1 MWAYIIR
8 RLLAA
13 IPVAGVVAVFVFLL
27 LHLAPGDPAAVI
39 AGSSAMPE
47 DVERIRAKLGLDEPI
62 YNQFG
67 KWISNV
73 LQGDLGDSIF
83 SEMPVTKLIAQRIEP
98 TLSLA
103 VTSILIA
110 IFIAVPLGVIA
121 AWKAGTWIDYSVMIF
136 AVFGFSIPVFVIG
149 YLLMYGFSVQIP
161 IFPVQGFVSI
171 TEGIIPFLRRITLP
185 SIALGL
191 IYAALIARI
200 TRASMLEVLSQD
212 YVRTAHA
219 KGLSAQVVLLRHALK
234 NASVPIV
241 TIIGVGISLLIGGVV
256 VTESVFNIPGLG
268 RLVVD
273 AVLQR
278 DYPVIQ
284 GIILM
289 FSGVYLLINLIVDI
303 SYSFL
308 DPRIHY

>member
-1 MWAYIIR
+1 
-8 RLLAA
+8 
-13 IPVAGVVAVFVFLL
+13 
-27 LHLAPGDPAAVI
+27 
-39 AGSSAMPE
+39 
-47 DVERIRAKLGLDEPI
+47 
-62 YNQFG
+62 
-67 KWISNV
+67 
-73 LQGDLGDSIF
+73 
-83 SEMPVTKLIAQRIEP
+83 
-98 TLSLA
+98 
-103 VTSILIA
+103 
-110 IFIAVPLGVIA
+110 
-121 AWKAGTWIDYSVMIF
+121 
-136 AVFGFSIPVFVIG
+136 
-149 YLLMYGFSVQIP
+149 
-161 IFPVQGFVSI
+161 
-171 TEGIIPFLRRITLP
+171 LRRITLP

-200 TRASMLEVLSQD
+200 TRASMLEVLAQD

-219 KGLSAQVVLLRHALK
+219 KGLSSRVVLLRHALK

>member
-1 MWAYIIR
+1 
-8 RLLAA
+8 LLAA

-39 AGSSAMPE
+39 AGSYAMPK
-47 DVERIRAKLGLDEPI
+47 DIERIREKLGLNEPI
-62 YNQFG
+62 YIQFG
-67 KWISNV
+67 KWISQV
-73 LQGDLGDSIF
+73 TRGDLGDSIF
-83 SEMPVTKLIAQRIEP
+83 SEMPVTKLIAQRMEP
-98 TLSLA
+98 TISLA
-103 VTSILIA
+103 VTSILVA
-110 IFIAVPLGVIA
+110 ILFAVPIGILA
-121 AWKAGTWIDYSVMIF
+121 AWKAGTWIDHVVMIF
-136 AVFGFSIPVFVIG
+136 AVLGFSVPVFVIG
-149 YLLMYGFSVQIP
+149 YILMYGFSIQAH

-171 TEGIIPFLRRITLP
+171 REGVLPFLRTITLP

-200 TRASMLEVLSQD
+200 TRASLLDVLAQD

-219 KGLSAQVVLLRHALK
+219 KGLSSGVVLFRHALK

-241 TIIGVGISLLIGGVV
+241 TIIGVGIALLIGGVV

-273 AVLQR
+273 SVLAR

-308 DPRIHY
+308 DPRINY

>member
-1 MWAYIIR
+1 MWGYIVR
-8 RLLAA
+8 RLLAT

-27 LHLAPGDPAAVI
+27 LHLGPGDPAAVV
-39 AGSSAMPE
+39 AGSYAMPK
-47 DVERIRAKLGLDEPI
+47 DVERIREKLGLNEPI
-62 YNQFG
+62 HIQFG

-73 LQGDLGDSIF
+73 VQGDLGDSIF
-83 SEMPVTKLIAQRIEP
+83 SEMPVTTLIAQRIQP

-103 VTSILIA
+103 AASILVA
-110 IFIAVPLGVIA
+110 IILAVPLGVVA
-121 AWKAGTWIDYSVMIF
+121 AWRAGTWIDYLVMIF
-136 AVFGFSIPVFVIG
+136 AVLGFSVPVFVIG
-149 YLLMYGFSVQIP
+149 YVLMYGFSIRAHL
-161 IFPVQGFVSI
+161 FPVQGFVSI
-171 TEGIIPFLRRITLP
+171 RQGFIPFLRTITLP
-185 SIALGL
+185 SLALGL

-200 TRASMLEVLSQD
+200 TRASVLEVLGED
-212 YVRTAHA
+212 YIRTAHA
-219 KGLSAQVVLLRHALK
+219 KGLQPRAVLLRHALK

-241 TIIGVGISLLIGGVV
+241 TIIGVGIGMLIGGVV

-273 AVLQR
+273 SVLAR

-289 FSGVYLLINLIVDI
+289 FSGIYLLINLIVDI
-303 SYSFL
+303 SYTFL

>member
-1 MWAYIIR
+1 
-8 RLLAA
+8 
-13 IPVAGVVAVFVFLL
+13 
-27 LHLAPGDPAAVI
+27 
-39 AGSSAMPE
+39 
-47 DVERIRAKLGLDEPI
+47 
-62 YNQFG
+62 
-67 KWISNV
+67 
-73 LQGDLGDSIF
+73 
-83 SEMPVTKLIAQRIEP
+83 
-98 TLSLA
+98 
-103 VTSILIA
+103 
-110 IFIAVPLGVIA
+110 
-121 AWKAGTWIDYSVMIF
+121 
-136 AVFGFSIPVFVIG
+136 
-149 YLLMYGFSVQIP
+149 
-161 IFPVQGFVSI
+161 
-171 TEGIIPFLRRITLP
+171 
-185 SIALGL
+185 
-191 IYAALIARI
+191 
-200 TRASMLEVLSQD
+200 
-212 YVRTAHA
+212 
-219 KGLSAQVVLLRHALK
+219 LK

>member
-8 RLLAA
+8 RLLAT
-13 IPVAGVVAVFVFLL
+13 IPVAAVVAVFVFML

-39 AGSSAMPE
+39 AGSYAMPK
-47 DVERIRAKLGLDEPI
+47 DIERIREKLGLNEPI
-62 YNQFG
+62 YIQFG
-67 KWISNV
+67 KWISHV
-73 LQGDLGDSIF
+73 ARGDLGDSIF
-83 SEMPVTKLIAQRIEP
+83 SEMPVTKLIGQRLEP
-98 TLSLA
+98 TISLA
-103 VTSILIA
+103 IASIVVA
-110 IFIAVPLGVIA
+110 ILFAVPIGILA
-121 AWKAGTWIDYSVMIF
+121 AWKAGTWIDHVVMVF
-136 AVFGFSIPVFVIG
+136 AVLGFSVPVFVIG
-149 YLLMYGFSVQIP
+149 YILMYAFSIQTH

-171 TEGIIPFLRRITLP
+171 REGLLPFLRTITLP

-200 TRASMLEVLSQD
+200 TRASLLDVLAQD

-219 KGLSAQVVLLRHALK
+219 KGLSSWVVLFRHALK

-241 TIIGVGISLLIGGVV
+241 TIIGVGIALLIGGVV

-273 AVLQR
+273 SVLAR

-289 FSGVYLLINLIVDI
+289 FSGVYLLINLIIDI

-308 DPRIHY
+308 DPRINY

>member
-8 RLLAA
+8 RLLAT
-13 IPVAGVVAVFVFLL
+13 IPVAAVVAVFVFML

-39 AGSSAMPE
+39 AGSYAMPK
-47 DVERIRAKLGLDEPI
+47 DIERIREKLGLNEPI
-62 YNQFG
+62 YIQFG
-67 KWISNV
+67 KWISHV
-73 LQGDLGDSIF
+73 ARGDLGDSIF
-83 SEMPVTKLIAQRIEP
+83 SEMPVTKLIGQRLEP
-98 TLSLA
+98 TISLA
-103 VTSILIA
+103 IASIVVA
-110 IFIAVPLGVIA
+110 ILFAVPIGILA
-121 AWKAGTWIDYSVMIF
+121 AWKAGTWIDHVVMIF
-136 AVFGFSIPVFVIG
+136 AVLGFSVPVFVIG
-149 YLLMYGFSVQIP
+149 YILMYVFSIQTH

-171 TEGIIPFLRRITLP
+171 REGILPFLRTITLP

-200 TRASMLEVLSQD
+200 TRASLLDVLAQD
-212 YVRTAHA
+212 YVRTARA
-219 KGLSAQVVLLRHALK
+219 KGLSSWVVLFRHALK

-241 TIIGVGISLLIGGVV
+241 TIIGVGIALLIGGVV

-273 AVLQR
+273 SVLAR

-289 FSGVYLLINLIVDI
+289 FSGVYLLINLIIDI

-308 DPRIHY
+308 DPRINY

>member
-8 RLLAA
+8 RLLAT

-47 DVERIRAKLGLDEPI
+47 DVERIRARLGLDEPI

-103 VTSILIA
+103 TTSILIA

-149 YLLMYGFSVQIP
+149 YLLMYGFSIQIQ

-191 IYAALIARI
+191 ICAALIARI
-200 TRASMLEVLSQD
+200 TRASMLEVLAQD

-219 KGLSAQVVLLRHALK
+219 KGLSSRVVLLRHALK

>member
-8 RLLAA
+8 RLLAT
-13 IPVAGVVAVFVFLL
+13 IPVAAVVAVFVFML
-27 LHLAPGDPAAVI
+27 LHLAPGDPAAVV
-39 AGSSAMPE
+39 AGSYAMPK
-47 DVERIRAKLGLDEPI
+47 DIERIREKLGLNEPI
-62 YNQFG
+62 YIQFG
-67 KWISNV
+67 KWISHV
-73 LQGDLGDSIF
+73 ARGDLGDSIF
-83 SEMPVTKLIAQRIEP
+83 SEMPVTKLIGQRLEP
-98 TLSLA
+98 TISLA
-103 VTSILIA
+103 IASIVVA
-110 IFIAVPLGVIA
+110 ILFAVPIGILA
-121 AWKAGTWIDYSVMIF
+121 AWKAGTWIDHVVMIF
-136 AVFGFSIPVFVIG
+136 AVLGFSVPVFVIG
-149 YLLMYGFSVQIP
+149 YILMYVFSIQTH

-171 TEGIIPFLRRITLP
+171 REGFLPFLRTITLP

-200 TRASMLEVLSQD
+200 TRASLLDVLAQD

-219 KGLSAQVVLLRHALK
+219 KGLSSWVVLFRHALK

-241 TIIGVGISLLIGGVV
+241 TIIGVGIALLIGGVV

-273 AVLQR
+273 SVLAR

-289 FSGVYLLINLIVDI
+289 FSGVYLLINLIIDI

-308 DPRIHY
+308 DPRINY

>member
-8 RLLAA
+8 RLLAT

-103 VTSILIA
+103 ITSILIA

-149 YLLMYGFSVQIP
+149 YLLMYAFSVQIP

-185 SIALGL
+185 GIALGL

-200 TRASMLEVLSQD
+200 TRASMLEVLAQD

-219 KGLSAQVVLLRHALK
+219 KGLSARVVLLRHALK

-273 AVLQR
+273 SVLQR

-308 DPRIHY
+308 DPRINY

>member
-1 MWAYIIR
+1 MWGYIVR
-8 RLLAA
+8 RLLAT

-27 LHLAPGDPAAVI
+27 LHLAPGDPAAVV
-39 AGSSAMPE
+39 AGSYAMPK
-47 DVERIRAKLGLDEPI
+47 DVERIREKLGLNEPI
-62 YNQFG
+62 HIQFG

-73 LQGDLGDSIF
+73 VRGDLGDSIF
-83 SEMPVTKLIAQRIEP
+83 SEMPVTTLIAQRIEP

-103 VTSILIA
+103 AASILIA
-110 IFIAVPLGVIA
+110 IVLAVPLGVVA
-121 AWKAGTWIDYSVMIF
+121 AWRAGTWIDYLVMIF
-136 AVFGFSIPVFVIG
+136 AVLGFSVPVFVIG
-149 YLLMYGFSVQIP
+149 YVLMYGFSIKAHL
-161 IFPVQGFVSI
+161 FPVQGFVSI
-171 TEGIIPFLRRITLP
+171 REGVLPFLRSITLP
-185 SIALGL
+185 SLALGL

-200 TRASMLEVLSQD
+200 TRASVLEILGED
-212 YVRTAHA
+212 YIRTAHA
-219 KGLSAQVVLLRHALK
+219 KGLQPRSVLLRHALK

-241 TIIGVGISLLIGGVV
+241 TIIGVGIGMLIGGVV

-273 AVLQR
+273 SVLAR

-289 FSGVYLLINLIVDI
+289 FSGIYLLINLIVDI
-303 SYSFL
+303 SYTFL

>member
-8 RLLAA
+8 RLLAT
-13 IPVAGVVAVFVFLL
+13 IPVAAVVAVFVFML

-39 AGSSAMPE
+39 AGSYAMPK
-47 DVERIRAKLGLDEPI
+47 DIERIREKLGLNEPI
-62 YNQFG
+62 YIQFG
-67 KWISNV
+67 KWISHV
-73 LQGDLGDSIF
+73 ARGDLGDSIF
-83 SEMPVTKLIAQRIEP
+83 SEMPVTKLIGQRLEP
-98 TLSLA
+98 TISLA
-103 VTSILIA
+103 IASIVVA
-110 IFIAVPLGVIA
+110 ILFAVPIGILA
-121 AWKAGTWIDYSVMIF
+121 AWKAGTWIDHVVMVF
-136 AVFGFSIPVFVIG
+136 AVLGFSVPVFVIG
-149 YLLMYGFSVQIP
+149 YILMYVFSIQTH

-171 TEGIIPFLRRITLP
+171 REGFLPFLRTITLP

-200 TRASMLEVLSQD
+200 TRASLLDVLAQD

-219 KGLSAQVVLLRHALK
+219 KGLSSWVVLFRHALK

-241 TIIGVGISLLIGGVV
+241 TIIGVGIALLIGGVV

-273 AVLQR
+273 SVLAR

-289 FSGVYLLINLIVDI
+289 FSGVYLLINLIIDI

-308 DPRIHY
+308 DPRINY

>member
-1 MWAYIIR
+1 
-8 RLLAA
+8 LLAT

-27 LHLAPGDPAAVI
+27 LHLAPGDPAAVV
-39 AGSSAMPE
+39 AGSYAMPK
-47 DVERIRAKLGLDEPI
+47 DIERIREKLGLNEPI
-62 YNQFG
+62 YVQFG
-67 KWISNV
+67 KWISHV
-73 LQGDLGDSIF
+73 ARGDLGDSIF
-83 SEMPVTKLIAQRIEP
+83 SEMPVTKLIAQRLEP
-98 TLSLA
+98 TISLA
-103 VTSILIA
+103 VASILVA
-110 IFIAVPLGVIA
+110 ILFAVPIGILA
-121 AWKAGTWIDYSVMIF
+121 AWKAGTWIDHVVMIF
-136 AVFGFSIPVFVIG
+136 AVLGFSVPVFVIG
-149 YLLMYGFSVQIP
+149 YILMYGFSIQTH

-171 TEGIIPFLRRITLP
+171 REGILPFLRTITLP

-200 TRASMLEVLSQD
+200 TRASLLDVLAQD

-219 KGLSAQVVLLRHALK
+219 KGLSPRVVLFRHALK

-241 TIIGVGISLLIGGVV
+241 TIIGVGIALLIGGVV

-273 AVLQR
+273 SVLAR

-289 FSGVYLLINLIVDI
+289 FSGVYLLINLIIDI

-308 DPRIHY
+308 DPRINY

>member
-1 MWAYIIR
+1 MWAYIFR

-39 AGSSAMPE
+39 AGSYAMPK
-47 DVERIRAKLGLDEPI
+47 DIERIREKLGLNEPI
-62 YNQFG
+62 HIQFG
-67 KWISNV
+67 KWISHV
-73 LQGDLGDSIF
+73 ARGDLGDSIF
-83 SEMPVTKLIAQRIEP
+83 SEMPVTKLIAQRMEP
-98 TLSLA
+98 TISLA
-103 VTSILIA
+103 IMSILVA
-110 IFIAVPLGVIA
+110 IFFAVPIGILA
-121 AWKAGTWIDYSVMIF
+121 AWKAGTWVDHVVMIF
-136 AVFGFSIPVFVIG
+136 AVLGFSVPVFVIG
-149 YLLMYGFSVQIP
+149 YILMYGFSIQTNL
-161 IFPVQGFVSI
+161 FPVQGFVSI
-171 TEGIIPFLRRITLP
+171 REGVLPFLHRITLP

-200 TRASMLEVLSQD
+200 TRASLLDVLAQD

-219 KGLSAQVVLLRHALK
+219 KGLSSGVVLFRHALK

-241 TIIGVGISLLIGGVV
+241 TIIGVGIALLIGGVV

-273 AVLQR
+273 SVLAR

-303 SYSFL
+303 SYCFL
-308 DPRIHY
+308 DPRINY